1 MAEQAEYRSWGWPAH
16 VCVPV
21 PIPIPVPASPACL
34 ATLGLGAHCFP
45 HWFAAALVMGLIRA
59 YYPGKSPKGGE
70 IRRTGR
76 IPSGC
81 GVQTAPAQSGP
92 TLDARKGAALE
103 LPLANWDCKCR
114 LFPAKR
120 HDVVWDDGGK
130 VVKSGD
136 RRESTL
142 KFSLLHFPPLQGWVS
157 HKNADLL
164 LSLGK
169 GEAIAVSAHLTLR
182 QRVGVAGEA
191 EPA

>member
-1 MAEQAEYRSWGWPAH
+1 
-16 VCVPV
+16 
-21 PIPIPVPASPACL
+21 
-34 ATLGLGAHCFP
+34 
-45 HWFAAALVMGLIRA
+45 MGLIRA
-59 YYPGKSPKGGE
+59 YYPSKSSKARE
-70 IRRTGR
+70 IRHIGR

-120 HDVVWDDGGK
+120 HNAVWDDGGK

-142 KFSLLHFPPLQGWVS
+142 KFFLLHFPPLQGWVS

-169 GEAIAVSAHLTLR
+169 GEAIAVSAYLTLR
-182 QRVGVAGEA
+182 QRVAVAGEA